1 MMAEEDKTS
10 ITIWYESKRLA
21 DLRDKSPLKTGW
33 SQRSERKK
41 IDEMKWSGM
50 KWNRVKYNE
59 KQTNKENQQNKWEK
73 ISRKNLQITINE
85 IIEYDRQQ
93 KL

>member
-1 MMAEEDKTS
+1 
-10 ITIWYESKRLA
+10 
-21 DLRDKSPLKTGW
+21 
-33 SQRSERKK
+33 
-41 IDEMKWSGM
+41 MKWSGM
-50 KWNRVKYNE
+50 KRNRVKYNE

-85 IIEYDRQQ
+85 IIEYDGQQ